1 MNYLYQ
7 IDYKFLQDF
16 GERVFKSRNETKINF
31 LENLNFSN
39 FDADTIFILVV
50 LVIFFIF
57 LALDKP
63 NKKSKKIIL
72 TPKPQINE
80 KPVKE
85 AKKTKHKK
93 KSIKR
98 RSNEISADEVKQK
111 IDLAVAYIEMGE
123 KKNARTT
130 ISQLKKFNL
139 SAVEKK
145 LIKDLNKNL

>member
-7 IDYKFLQDF
+7 IDYKILQDF
-16 GERVFKSRNETKINF
+16 GEKVFKSGSETKINF

-39 FDADTIFILVV
+39 FDADTVFILIV

-63 NKKSKKIIL
+63 NKKPQKKL
-72 TPKPQINE
+72 HTPKHQIKE
-80 KPVKE
+80 KSIKE
-85 AKKTKHKK
+85 AKKIKPKK
-93 KSIKR
+93 KSLKR
-98 RSNEISADEVKQK
+98 KSNEISADEVKQK

-130 ISQLKKFNL
+130 INQLKKFNL
-139 SAVEKK
+139 SAAEKK

>member
-1 MNYLYQ
+1 MNYLFQ
-7 IDYKFLQDF
+7 IDYKILQDF
-16 GERVFKSRNETKINF
+16 GERVFKSDNDIKINF

-50 LVIFFIF
+50 LVIIFIF

-63 NKKSKKIIL
+63 NKKSKKIL
-72 TPKPQINE
+72 VTPKPEI
-80 KPVKE
+80 KE
-85 AKKTKHKK
+85 SKAKEVQKSKQKK

-98 RSNEISADEVKQK
+98 KSNEISADEVKQK
-111 IDLAVAYIEMGE
+111 IDLAVAYTEMGE

-130 ISQLKKFNL
+130 INKLKKFNL
-139 SAVEKK
+139 SAIEKK

>member
-7 IDYKFLQDF
+7 IDYKILQDF
-16 GERVFKSRNETKINF
+16 GEKVFKSGSETKINF

-39 FDADTIFILVV
+39 FDADTIFILIV
-50 LVIFFIF
+50 

-63 NKKSKKIIL
+63 NKKPQKIL
-72 TPKPQINE
+72 HTPKPQIKE
-80 KPVKE
+80 KSIKE
-85 AKKTKHKK
+85 AKKIKHKK

-98 RSNEISADEVKQK
+98 KSNEISADEVKQK

-130 ISQLKKFNL
+130 INQLKKFNL

>member
-7 IDYKFLQDF
+7 IDYKILQDF
-16 GERVFKSRNETKINF
+16 GEKVFKSGSETKINL

-39 FDADTIFILVV
+39 FDADTIFILIV

-63 NKKSKKIIL
+63 NKKPQKIL
-72 TPKPQINE
+72 HTTKPQIKE
-80 KPVKE
+80 KSIKE
-85 AKKTKHKK
+85 AKKIKPKK
-93 KSIKR
+93 KSLKR
-98 RSNEISADEVKQK
+98 KSNEISADEVKQK

>member
-7 IDYKFLQDF
+7 IDYKVLQDF

-39 FDADTIFILVV
+39 FDADTIFILIV

-80 KPVKE
+80 KSV
-85 AKKTKHKK
+85 
-93 KSIKR
+93 
-98 RSNEISADEVKQK
+98 
-111 IDLAVAYIEMGE
+111 
-123 KKNARTT
+123 
-130 ISQLKKFNL
+130 
-139 SAVEKK
+139 
-145 LIKDLNKNL
+145 

>member
-7 IDYKFLQDF
+7 IDYKVLQDF
-16 GERVFKSRNETKINF
+16 GERIFKSPNDTKINF

-39 FDADTIFILVV
+39 FDVDTIFILLV

-57 LALDKP
+57 LALDKS

-72 TPKPQINE
+72 TPKPQIYE
-80 KPVKE
+80 KSVNE
-85 AKKTKHKK
+85 AKKIKNKK

-98 RSNEISADEVKQK
+98 KSNEISADEVKQK

-130 ISQLKKFNL
+130 INQLKKFNL

>member
-1 MNYLYQ
+1 MNFLFQ
-7 IDYKFLQDF
+7 IDYMIFQDF
-16 GERVFKSRNETKINF
+16 GEKVFKSGSETKINF

-39 FDADTIFILVV
+39 FDADTIFILLV

-63 NKKSKKIIL
+63 NKKPQKKL
-72 TPKPQINE
+72 QTPQLQTKE
-80 KPVKE
+80 KSVKE
-85 AKKTKHKK
+85 RQKSKQKK
-93 KSIKR
+93 KLIKR
-98 RSNEISADEVKQK
+98 KSNEISADEVKQK

-123 KKNARTT
+123 KKNAKTT
-130 ISQLKKFNL
+130 INKLKRFNL

>member
-7 IDYKFLQDF
+7 IDYKVLQDF
-16 GERVFKSRNETKINF
+16 GERIFKSRNDTKINF

-39 FDADTIFILVV
+39 FDADTVFILIV

-80 KPVKE
+80 KSVKE
-85 AKKTKHKK
+85 AKKIKNKK

-98 RSNEISADEVKQK
+98 KSNEISADEVKQK

-123 KKNARTT
+123 KKNARAT
-130 ISQLKKFNL
+130 INKLKQFNL

>member
-39 FDADTIFILVV
+39 FDADTIFILIV

-80 KPVKE
+80 KSVKE
-85 AKKTKHKK
+85 AKKIKHKK

>member
-1 MNYLYQ
+1 MNYLHQ
-7 IDYKFLQDF
+7 IDYKVLQDF

-39 FDADTIFILVV
+39 FDADTIFILIV

-72 TPKPQINE
+72 TQKPQINE
-80 KPVKE
+80 RTVKE
-85 AKKTKHKK
+85 VKKIKNKK

-98 RSNEISADEVKQK
+98 KSNEISADEVKQK

-130 ISQLKKFNL
+130 INQLKKFNL
-139 SAVEKK
+139 SAVERKI
-145 LIKDLNKNL
+145 IKDLNKNL

>member
-1 MNYLYQ
+1 MNFLFQ
-7 IDYKFLQDF
+7 IDYRILQDF
-16 GERVFKSRNETKINF
+16 GEKVFKSGSETKINF

-39 FDADTIFILVV
+39 FDADTIFILLV

-57 LALDKP
+57 LALDEP
-63 NKKSKKIIL
+63 NKKSQKIL
-72 TPKPQINE
+72 HTPKLQIKE
-80 KPVKE
+80 KSVKE
-85 AKKTKHKK
+85 TQKSKQKK
-93 KSIKR
+93 KLIKR
-98 RSNEISADEVKQK
+98 KSNEISADEVKQK

-130 ISQLKKFNL
+130 INKLKKFNL

>member
-7 IDYKFLQDF
+7 IDYKILQDF
-16 GERVFKSRNETKINF
+16 GEKVFKNGSETKINF

-39 FDADTIFILVV
+39 FDADTIFILIV

-63 NKKSKKIIL
+63 NKKPQKKL
-72 TPKPQINE
+72 HTPKPQIKE
-80 KPVKE
+80 KSIKE
-85 AKKTKHKK
+85 AKKIKHKK

-98 RSNEISADEVKQK
+98 KSNEISADEVKQK

-130 ISQLKKFNL
+130 RNHLKKFNL

>member
-7 IDYKFLQDF
+7 IDYKVLQDF
-16 GERVFKSRNETKINF
+16 GERIFKSPNDTKINF

-39 FDADTIFILVV
+39 FDADTIFILIV

-57 LALDKP
+57 LALDKS

-72 TPKPQINE
+72 TQKPQIYE
-80 KPVKE
+80 KTVKE
-85 AKKTKHKK
+85 VKKIKNKK

-98 RSNEISADEVKQK
+98 KSNEISADEVKQK

-130 ISQLKKFNL
+130 INQLKKFNL

>member
-1 MNYLYQ
+1 MNYLNQ
-7 IDYKFLQDF
+7 IDYRVLQDF
-16 GERVFKSRNETKINF
+16 GERIFNSPNDTKINF

-39 FDADTIFILVV
+39 FDVDTIFILLV

-57 LALDKP
+57 LALDKS

-80 KPVKE
+80 KSLKE
-85 AKKTKHKK
+85 AKKIKNKK

-98 RSNEISADEVKQK
+98 KSNEISADEVKQK

-130 ISQLKKFNL
+130 INQLKKFNL

>member
-7 IDYKFLQDF
+7 IDYKILQDF
-16 GERVFKSRNETKINF
+16 GEKVFKSGSETKINL

-39 FDADTIFILVV
+39 FDADTIFILIV

-63 NKKSKKIIL
+63 NKKPHKKL
-72 TPKPQINE
+72 HTPKPHIKE
-80 KPVKE
+80 RSIKEVK
-85 AKKTKHKK
+85 KIKHKK

-98 RSNEISADEVKQK
+98 KSNEISADEVKQK

-130 ISQLKKFNL
+130 INQLKKFNL

>member
-7 IDYKFLQDF
+7 IDYKILQDF
-16 GERVFKSRNETKINF
+16 GEKVFKNGSETKINF

-39 FDADTIFILVV
+39 FDADTIFILIV

-63 NKKSKKIIL
+63 NKKSKKR
-72 TPKPQINE
+72 K
-80 KPVKE
+80 
-85 AKKTKHKK
+85 
-93 KSIKR
+93 
-98 RSNEISADEVKQK
+98 SNEISADEVKQK

-130 ISQLKKFNL
+130 INQLKQFNL

>member
-7 IDYKFLQDF
+7 IDYKVLQDF
-16 GERVFKSRNETKINF
+16 GERIFKSRNDTKINF

-39 FDADTIFILVV
+39 FDADTVFILIV

-80 KPVKE
+80 KSVKE
-85 AKKTKHKK
+85 AKKIKHKK

-98 RSNEISADEVKQK
+98 KSNEISADEVKQK

-123 KKNARTT
+123 KKNARAT
-130 ISQLKKFNL
+130 INKLKQFNL

>member
-1 MNYLYQ
+1 MNYIYQ
-7 IDYKFLQDF
+7 IDYKVLQDF

-57 LALDKP
+57 LALDRP

-72 TPKPQINE
+72 NPKPQINE
-80 KPVKE
+80 KSVKE
-85 AKKTKHKK
+85 TKKIKHKK

-98 RSNEISADEVKQK
+98 KSNEISADEVKQK

-130 ISQLKKFNL
+130 INQLKKFNL

-145 LIKDLNKNL
+145 LINDLNKNL

>member
-16 GERVFKSRNETKINF
+16 GERVFKSCNETKINF

-80 KPVKE
+80 KSVKE
-85 AKKTKHKK
+85 AKKIKHKK

>member
-1 MNYLYQ
+1 MNYLNQ
-7 IDYKFLQDF
+7 IDYRVLQDF
-16 GERVFKSRNETKINF
+16 GERIFNSPNDTKINF

-80 KPVKE
+80 KALKE
-85 AKKTKHKK
+85 AKKIKNKK

-98 RSNEISADEVKQK
+98 KSNEISADEVKQK

-130 ISQLKKFNL
+130 INQLKKFNL

>member
-7 IDYKFLQDF
+7 IDYKVFQDF
-16 GERVFKSRNETKINF
+16 GERIFKSRNDTKINF

-39 FDADTIFILVV
+39 FDADTVFILIV

-80 KPVKE
+80 KSVKE
-85 AKKTKHKK
+85 AKKIKNKK

-98 RSNEISADEVKQK
+98 KSNEISADEVKQK

-130 ISQLKKFNL
+130 INQLKKFNL

>member
-7 IDYKFLQDF
+7 IDYKILQDF
-16 GERVFKSRNETKINF
+16 GEKVFKSGSETKINF

-39 FDADTIFILVV
+39 FDADTIFILIV

-72 TPKPQINE
+72 APKPQINE
-80 KPVKE
+80 KSVKE
-85 AKKTKHKK
+85 VKKIKHKK

-98 RSNEISADEVKQK
+98 KSNEISADEVKQK

-123 KKNARTT
+123 KKNASTT
-130 ISQLKKFNL
+130 INQLKKFNL